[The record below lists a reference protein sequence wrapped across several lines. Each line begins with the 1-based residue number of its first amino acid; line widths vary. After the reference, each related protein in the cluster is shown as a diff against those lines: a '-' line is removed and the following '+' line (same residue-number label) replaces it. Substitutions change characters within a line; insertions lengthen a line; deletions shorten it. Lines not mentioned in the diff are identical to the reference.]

1 MRDPQDRRECAIR
14 RIVASAAALRVG
26 DSAIRRI
33 VAARSQIAA
42 LVLSR
47 DEIGWQVIRIR
58 FVVSFLACRLFCLT
72 S

>member
-47 DEIGWQVIRIR
+47 GEK
-58 FVVSFLACRLFCLT
+58 SH